1 MRLRLTVRRHKL
13 PPADLLWAVPH
24 DKAYGAFTIA
34 QLLEQVNDII
44 PLENPHW
51 GLEDYAVEIG
61 NFEALHFQ
69 KVKDILKDEDHVW

>member
-24 DKAYGAFTIA
+24 DKAYEAFTIA